1 MFEKLK
7 LTCGCR
13 GRIPNVGVGS
23 KNRVLKG
30 NPKKFAAVKYDR
42 HVLKTAGIEG
52 WEEKDCQTID
62 EKEKRSLMQ

>member
-1 MFEKLK
+1 MFEKLR
-7 LTCGCR
+7 LTCSRR

-30 NPKKFAAVKYDR
+30 NSKEFAAVKYDR
-42 HVLKTAGIEG
+42 QVLKTAGIEG

-62 EKEKRSLMQ
+62 EKEKRSLM